1 MLSALLAVNFQPTIR
16 GIVVVLIMFIALI
29 GSSYLIL
36 GTNVGARLGFLIT
49 AAALAGWMMSMAVI
63 WAVYGIGLKGKEPS
77 WKPAAPITIV
87 KDGSFLDRA
96 EVLDAPI
103 NLDGL
108 DATASAEKVSAALVD
123 NGWTILEEADPRR
136 GQAVAA
142 GDDILQVQSGE
153 FESGTYVAVN
163 VYDKGG
169 ERYPKINE
177 SLDFLAFFHKPRYAI
192 VEVAPLIEQ
201 RTEPGRAPARPQV
214 DTEKPHNYVV
224 MIRDRG
230 SVRQPGIMIAI
241 GSGIIFFLLA
251 WSLHRREAILTR
263 NLALKPAEA

>member
-49 AAALAGWMMSMAVI
+49 AAALAGWMMSMAFI

-77 WKPAAPITIV
+77 WKPAAPITII

-96 EVLDAPI
+96 EVVNAPI
-103 NLDGL
+103 DLDGL
-108 DATASAEKVSAALVD
+108 DATAAAEKVSSSLIED
-123 NGWTILEEADPRR
+123 GWTILDEADPRR

-153 FESGTYVAVN
+153 FEPGTYVAVN

-177 SLDFLAFFHKPRYAI
+177 TLDFFAFFHKPRYAI

-201 RTEPGRAPARPQV
+201 RAEPGRAPARPQV

-230 SVRQPGIMIAI
+230 SVRQPGIMISI

-251 WSLHRREAILTR
+251 WSLHRREAILTK